1 MCTYDFILTFILTYR
16 ITVISTAS
24 ISTVL
29 SEPSVSKTDDDM
41 DLTVNSESLPNS
53 LQTVPPVGSVPATAI
68 VDDVSNM
75 SLSSVNLHSK
85 VINIDTNFIIM
96 FLK

>member
-1 MCTYDFILTFILTYR
+1 
-16 ITVISTAS
+16 VISTSS

-53 LQTVPPVGSVPATAI
+53 LQTVSPVGSVPAIAI

-85 VINIDTNFIIM
+85 VFINPKLVLI

>member
-1 MCTYDFILTFILTYR
+1 
-16 ITVISTAS
+16 
-24 ISTVL
+24 
-29 SEPSVSKTDDDM
+29 M

-53 LQTVPPVGSVPATAI
+53 LQTVPPVGSVPVTAI

-85 VINIDTNFIIM
+85 VININANFIIM

>member
-1 MCTYDFILTFILTYR
+1 LINR
-16 ITVISTAS
+16 ITVNSISS

-53 LQTVPPVGSVPATAI
+53 LQTVPPVGSVPVTAI

-85 VINIDTNFIIM
+85 VFIKPYLVLM
-96 FLK
+96 FSK